1 MKVPNKVRLTF
12 YLLGLAGVA
21 LFTGLLIREGVSQV
35 MEHFVA
41 PKWVILGIA
50 AYHSIPL
57 FLDAVAWWLLFPK
70 PERPPLLRLYWMRW
84 IGESVST
91 LVPSATVGGDIVRAR
106 LVAIHGTALAT
117 SAGTVIVDL
126 TLGIFVQAGF
136 ALVGLALLVQ
146 ATGRTEFVV
155 PTLWGLTIAVA
166 AFIGFFLAQR
176 RGMFGFITRLMSR
189 FVQSEEWQGL
199 VQGGETLDRKVR
211 TLYSHRGDLL
221 GCAVATVV
229 SLAVVSGEVWIA
241 LLAMNLN
248 PSFVHAFILQ
258 SLIYAIR
265 SAAFAVPAGIG
276 VQEGGYIFVGSL
288 LGIPGDAAFALSLI
302 ARMRELGIGIPGLIL
317 WQLVEGRR
325 LLQKRTEPSAS

>member
-1 MKVPNKVRLTF
+1 M
-12 YLLGLAGVA
+12 YLLGFAGIA

-41 PKWVILGIA
+41 PKWLILGIV

-57 FLDAVAWWLLFPK
+57 FLDTFAWWVLFPK
-70 PERPPLLRLYWMRW
+70 PERPTLLGLYWMRW

-91 LVPSATVGGDIVRAR
+91 LVPSATVGGEIVRAR
-106 LVAIHGTALAT
+106 LAAIQGTALAT

-126 TLGIFVQAGF
+126 TVGIFVQAGL

-146 ATGRTEFVV
+146 ASGKTEFVV
-155 PTLWGLTIAVA
+155 PTLWGMTIAVA
-166 AFIGFFLAQR
+166 AFAGFFLAQR
-176 RGMFGFITRLMSR
+176 RGMFGFITRLLSR

-199 VQGGETLDRKVR
+199 VQGGERLDQKVR
-211 TLYSHRGDLL
+211 TLYSLRGGLL
-221 GCAVATVV
+221 ICIATTIVSFTVA
-229 SLAVVSGEVWIA
+229 SGEVWIA
-241 LLAMNLN
+241 LVAMNLN
-248 PSFVHAFILQ
+248 PSILHAFILQ
-258 SLIYAIR
+258 TMIYAIR

-302 ARMRELGIGIPGLIL
+302 ARMRELGVGIPGLIL

-325 LLQKRTEPSAS
+325 LLRTRTEPSAS